1 MAPKLGSRDPVF
13 ASPPEIRKDRL
24 HDECCGIAKH
34 VSAQDHEN
42 ASIVSERTSG
52 AETTVSGIKERLGKI
67 GTHGIMGSGL
77 ESVHAAVG
85 RSDPSST
92 VSPCADSKIRW
103 LGVAVKA
110 DPPARFA
117 RPFSICLRILRVAT
131 GFNPVTQDFKS

>member
-42 ASIVSERTSG
+42 ASIVSQRTSG
-52 AETTVSGIKERLGKI
+52 VETTVPGLEERFGKM
-67 GTHGIMGSGL
+67 GTHGILGSGL

-85 RSDPSST
+85 RSDPSRALLAGFRLASIMKKYGGSEKPSRLSFGSLRSALT
-92 VSPCADSKIRW
+92 ATPLHR
-103 LGVAVKA
+103 AVLTI
-110 DPPARFA
+110 DAR
-117 RPFSICLRILRVAT
+117 L
-131 GFNPVTQDFKS
+131 